1 MRKVL
6 LVLGL
11 AIGVWLGGRYLL
23 PLVLPFL
30 LGSLVALS
38 AQPLVH
44 LAEKKLG
51 LRRPIAAGLG
61 VSVTLLLLGGFVSLL
76 GAVAIKE
83 LGRIAGAVPDLETTA
98 RHSMGVLEDW
108 LLNMADRTPAG
119 MQSAVK
125 QTVHNAFE
133 NGTTMMAQVTAQV
146 PRAVGSVLSRV
157 PDGVLGFGTGVL
169 SAFMISARLPKIRAA
184 VEARIPEALLEKGKA
199 TLRKVRLAL
208 GGWLRAQGK
217 LMLLTYG
224 VVGVGFLLLR
234 IPYGLVWAVLITLI
248 DAVPMLGT
256 GIVLLPW
263 ALACF
268 LQGQRLRALVLA
280 LLFGTATLVR
290 AVMEPKLVGKQ
301 LGLDPLLALLALYV
315 GYRLWG
321 FAGLLTA
328 PMLASVTKSLLDT
341 KG

>member
-11 AIGVWLGGRYLL
+11 GVAIWLGGKYLL

-30 LGSLVALS
+30 LGGLVAFS
-38 AQPLVH
+38 AQPLV
-44 LAEKKLG
+44 LLGEKKLG
-51 LRRPIAAGLG
+51 LRRTLASGLG
-61 VSVTLLLLGGFVSLL
+61 VTVTLLLLGGIVSLI

-98 RHSMGVLEDW
+98 RRSMGVLEDW
-108 LLNMADRTPAG
+108 LLALADRAPSG
-119 MQSAVK
+119 MQPAVK

-133 NGTTMMAQVTAQV
+133 DGTALMSQVTAQV
-146 PRAVGSVLSRV
+146 PRAVGNVLSRV
-157 PDGVLGFGTGVL
+157 PDGALGLGTGVL
-169 SAFMISARLPKIRAA
+169 SAFMISARLPKLRQGL
-184 VEARIPEALLEKGKA
+184 RDRLPEALLEKGKA
-199 TLRKVRLAL
+199 TLKKVRVAL
-208 GGWLRAQGK
+208 TGWLRAQGK

-224 VVGVGFLLLR
+224 VVSLGFLLLR
-234 IPYGLVWAVLITLI
+234 IPYGLVWAALLTLV

-263 ALACF
+263 ALACL
-268 LQGQRLRALVLA
+268 LQGQQLRALVLV

-301 LGLDPLLALLALYV
+301 LGLDPLLALLALYI

-321 FAGLLTA
+321 FVGLLTA
-328 PMLASVTKSLLDT
+328 PMLASVTKSLLDA

>member
-11 AIGVWLGGRYLL
+11 AIGAWLGGRYLL

-133 NGTTMMAQVTAQV
+133 NGTAMMAQVTAQV

-268 LQGQRLRALVLA
+268 LQGQRLRALVLV